1 MVSYDIDGEVEQ
13 RYRIFRNIGSGAYG
27 VVWCALDT
35 HTGKQVALKKVFD
48 AFGNQQ
54 DAQRTYREVM
64 LLNKLAAHPRVVNI
78 LNVME
83 AANGVDLYI
92 AFQLA
97 ETDLTVVLRKGGI
110 IHTEH
115 RRYIMYQIIKAI
127 AQLHAMLV
135 IHRDL
140 KPANIFINTDCSIKV
155 GDFGLARCFLP
166 ENGVTDTGATG
177 DSLQFTDYIATRWY
191 RSPEILMKSVHYST
205 SMDMWAVGCIVCE
218 LLLGHPL
225 LSGTSTNHQLQLI
238 VDTLGEPSEEDILSL
253 QSSDPWPLRRR
264 ASSSLKDSSS
274 NVGVSP
280 SSPTKNSLSQPKESI
295 ADILSGYDPVAIDLA
310 EKLIVFNPNRRLTAK
325 EALKH
330 PYVSDFVTK
339 EDWKELEHLPTI
351 SLPLPDEKLFTAA
364 EYKKNIYETIERC
377 YRYQT
382 D

>member
-64 LLNKLAAHPRVVNI
+64 LLNRLGKHPRMVKI

-92 AFQLA
+92 AFELA

-110 IHTEH
+110 IRTEH
-115 RRYIMYQIIKAI
+115 CCYIMYQLIKAV
-127 AQLHAMLV
+127 AQLHSMLV

-140 KPANIFINTDCSIKV
+140 KPSNIFINTDCSIKI

-166 ENGVTDTGATG
+166 NGSVSNAGGEG

-191 RSPEILMKSVHYST
+191 RSPEILMRSKRYT
-205 SMDMWAVGCIVCE
+205 TAMDMWAVGCIVCE
-218 LLLGHPL
+218 LLIGQPL
-225 LSGTSTNHQLQLI
+225 LSGTSTVHQLQLI
-238 VDTLGEPSEEDILSL
+238 VDALGDPSEEDILSL
-253 QSSDPWPLRRR
+253 ESSDPWPLRPTVVP
-264 ASSSLKDSSS
+264 SPNDSNSNLNSTSL
-274 NVGVSP
+274 
-280 SSPTKNSLSQPKESI
+280 SPTKVGGGTPKESI
-295 ADILSGYDPVAIDLA
+295 HDILSGYDPLAIDLA

-330 PYVSDFVTK
+330 PYIEEFVTK
-339 EDWKELEHLPTI
+339 EDWKELEQLPTI
-351 SLPLPDEKLFTAA
+351 SLPLPDEKLLTAA
-364 EYKKNIYETIERC
+364 EYKKNIYEIISKS

>member
-13 RYRIFRNIGSGAYG
+13 RYRILRNIGSGAYG
-27 VVWCALDT
+27 VVWCALDM
-35 HTGKQVALKKVFD
+35 HTGKQVAVKKVFD

-64 LLNKLAAHPRVVNI
+64 LLNRLAEHPRVVSI

-92 AFQLA
+92 VFQLA

-115 RRYIMYQIIKAI
+115 RRYIMYQIIKTI

-140 KPANIFINTDCSIKV
+140 KPANIFIHSDCSIKV

-166 ENGVTDTGATG
+166 DAGVKDEDGKG
-177 DSLQFTDYIATRWY
+177 DSMQFTDYIATRWY
-191 RSPEILMKSVHYST
+191 RSPEILMRSAHYST
-205 SMDMWAVGCIVCE
+205 AMDMWAVGCIVCE
-218 LLLGHPL
+218 LLIGHPL

-253 QSSDPWPLRRR
+253 QSSDPWPFRRR
-264 ASSSLKDSSS
+264 SSSPLKDTSGSLNMSS
-274 NVGVSP
+274 G
-280 SSPTKNSLSQPKESI
+280 SPTRHSPPQPKESI
-295 ADILSGYDPVAIDLA
+295 SEILAGYDPVAIDLA

-330 PYVSDFVTK
+330 PYVADFVTK

-351 SLPLPDEKLFTAA
+351 SLPLPDEKLFPASK
-364 EYKKNIYETIERC
+364 YKKSIYETIAKC